1 MVELTPTMVR
11 DVDTIDAEFDRLAG
25 ILDRGDALQDQ
36 RDVEFRPEALDIAP
50 VEPRLKHPGIAADDG
65 ACPAAASMA
74 LGDVA
79 LAPAIPIGVDRDA
92 ERVIAGIDRAAELV
106 IDPTGISQHIELKD
120 LEAAARRRGGR
131 FEAGV

>member
-36 RDVEFRPEALDIAP
+36 RDVEFRPAALDIAP
-50 VEPRLKHPGIAADDG
+50 VEPRLKDPGIAAYDRARPAG
-65 ACPAAASMA
+65 PAAPMA

-79 LAPAIPIGVDRDA
+79 LAPAVPVSVDSDA
-92 ERVIAGIDRAAELV
+92 ERVITGIDRATELV
-106 IDPTGISQHIELKD
+106 VDPAGVSQHIELKD
-120 LEAAARRRGGR
+120 LEAVARG
-131 FEAGV
+131 